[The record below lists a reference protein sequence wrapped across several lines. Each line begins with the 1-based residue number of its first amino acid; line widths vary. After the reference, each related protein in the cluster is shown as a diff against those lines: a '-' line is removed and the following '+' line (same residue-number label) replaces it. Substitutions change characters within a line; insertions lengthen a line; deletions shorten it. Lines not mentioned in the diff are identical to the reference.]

1 MSFSKAIEAGR
12 VRQLTS
18 NMAVVREHTVV
29 VTFTADAMNF
39 FNAIDGDDNSFRAS
53 VRIEISLPDDDTKYY
68 ANFEC
73 AVTWDSNPLLQA
85 EAEYSLYLDSLG
97 SNN

>member
-1 MSFSKAIEAGR
+1 MSFNKTIEADR

-18 NMAVVREHTVV
+18 SMAVIRGDNVV

-39 FNAIDGDDNSFRAS
+39 FNAIENDPNYFMAS
-53 VRIEISLPDDDTKYY
+53 VRVKIVIPDDDAEYF

-73 AVTWDSNPLLQA
+73 IVTLSGNPLLQA
-85 EAEYSLYLDSLG
+85 EGAYSLYLDSLG
-97 SNN
+97 NHN